1 MVTILELLYH
11 GLDTGLTVRQ
21 QDAMVA
27 PNDQMFFS
35 VQLNLNR
42 RSLFSRCL
50 KQSQPSKSKCL
61 GLLEHKTEQRRYTP
75 PLRQQLIVLKS
86 SMCIWLLF
94 QYNLSPISYALHK
107 QSFDDKRQS
116 FDSKSPPGAPTRMPK
131 SCLLSSM
138 YAIL

>member
-61 GLLEHKTEQRRYTP
+61 GLLEHKTEQRRYTTSTP
-75 PLRQQLIVLKS
+75 TAYSLEVVNVYLVIISIEPLPNIVRVA
-86 SMCIWLLF
+86 
-94 QYNLSPISYALHK
+94 QAVV
-107 QSFDDKRQS
+107 
-116 FDSKSPPGAPTRMPK
+116 
-131 SCLLSSM
+131 
-138 YAIL
+138 